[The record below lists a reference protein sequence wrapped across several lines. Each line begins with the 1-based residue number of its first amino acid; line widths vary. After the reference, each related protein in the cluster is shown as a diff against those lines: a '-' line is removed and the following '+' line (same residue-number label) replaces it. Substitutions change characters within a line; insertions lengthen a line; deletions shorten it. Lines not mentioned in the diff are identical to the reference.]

1 MTHHPALE
9 RTIIRRATPSDLAP
23 VLALVTHA
31 RLSVPGVEEHFADF
45 FVAERDG
52 AVIGASGLELRGD
65 AALLRSVV
73 VAPEYRG
80 GRVASALFDAASALA
95 RDTGVCTLVL
105 LTSSAEGYWARHGFK
120 RIDRADAPEAVR
132 ISAEFKGA
140 CPSSAACM
148 VRAL

>member
-1 MTHHPALE
+1 MTPPPTLE
-9 RTIIRRATPSDLAP
+9 RTTIRRATPADLAP
-23 VLALVTHA
+23 VLALVTDA

-52 AVIGASGLELRGD
+52 GVIGASGLELRGD

-73 VAPEYRG
+73 VAPEARG
-80 GRVASALFDAASALA
+80 GGVAGALFDAAIAFA
-95 RDTGVCTLVL
+95 RDRGVRTIVL
-105 LTSSAEGYWARHGFK
+105 LTSSAEGYWARHGFS
-120 RIDRADAPEAVR
+120 RIDRADAPEAVKV
-132 ISAEFKGA
+132 SAEFNGS